1 MTKSV
6 TRDINSV
13 QSQTAKGTVH
23 NGRRLQLFCPRKGVV
38 QMQYV
43 TYENLFA
50 FSLVIIGILGLA
62 LSFLEHKKK

>member
-1 MTKSV
+1 M
-6 TRDINSV
+6 TRDINSA

-43 TYENLFA
+43 TYENLLT
-50 FSLVIIGILGLA
+50 FSLVLIGIAELTILI
-62 LSFLEHKKK
+62 LEHKKK